1 MDAEA
6 AELEAARKIAADA
19 EAEEIDAARAAQ
31 AEVDA
36 IAAAALRAELD
47 QEGSAEQA
55 AMINLA
61 KYAQSAEWK
70 KDLAKYDEVTQVR
83 LF

>member
-19 EAEEIDAARAAQ
+19 DAEEIALARAAQ

-36 IAAAALRAELD
+36 IAAAATRAELD
-47 QEGSAEQA
+47 QAANTAQA
-55 AMINLA
+55 AMIDLA
-61 KYAQSAEWK
+61 HDAQSAEWN